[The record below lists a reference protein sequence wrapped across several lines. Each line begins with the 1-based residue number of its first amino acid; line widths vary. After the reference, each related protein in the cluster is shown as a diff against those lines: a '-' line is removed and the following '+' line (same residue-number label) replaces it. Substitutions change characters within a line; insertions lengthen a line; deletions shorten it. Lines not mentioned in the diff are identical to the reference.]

1 MAAEITELVGK
12 TVTVEDASASTSS
25 GPFAPR
31 PGALVAPLV
40 GRHQV
45 ARRRIDALLD
55 EAVDVPLVVVS
66 AAAGAGKSTALS
78 GWLDRHEGPS
88 GWYSL
93 DNDDNDPS
101 VFWPSVA
108 STLELPDPAGMT
120 TGRDVVRALFAQERP
135 RAAPPTVLVLDD
147 YHTIT
152 NPAVHTG
159 IDQLVI
165 EAPATLRVVISTRH
179 DPPLKLAK
187 LRAQGDLR
195 EIRFHDL
202 RLDSSEVAA
211 LLNDQMGM
219 GLDTSD
225 VGRLTERTEGWAA
238 GVQLVGL
245 SLRNRPDRS
254 EFISQFAGDDRH
266 VSDYLHDE
274 VLARLPDRLDE
285 FLVATAILDRFD
297 AQLCQA
303 VTGVDDAQDRLDELD
318 RLNLFIIPL
327 DHRRQWF
334 RYHHLFADW
343 LRLQS
348 RDDPRPRHRRAADWL
363 ADHHMPADAIRHYI
377 AAGEPDRGA
386 ELIDR
391 ERWILVG
398 QGREE
403 TLREWTQLLPR
414 DVLRRHP
421 RLTLAAAWAAHHAG
435 RWGDVHDLVG
445 AFRDAESSLPAG
457 IDGSL
462 VEAELSLLEA
472 GRLIALGHAD
482 DALRTAEAALSLVP
496 GDEPRAG
503 TGLLLVI
510 GRCRM
515 AAGQLDQARQAFR
528 AALDLVARYRAVA
541 IVHVIAGGHL
551 AEIDRLE
558 GRTDDAE
565 AKSRAVLELAEQAG
579 LADNPECTVA
589 LLTLGT
595 ALLDRGCVQE
605 AGPFIA
611 RGTELAGRQ
620 PYVAREHQA
629 HAANER
635 LATVPHRPRP
645 AGLVEPI
652 TGREQSVLQ
661 LLPTSLTPREMAT
674 ELYLSLNTIKTHTR
688 ALYRKL
694 GVQSRHAAIEE
705 ARRRNLI

>member
-1 MAAEITELVGK
+1 
-12 TVTVEDASASTSS
+12 
-25 GPFAPR
+25 
-31 PGALVAPLV
+31 
-40 GRHQV
+40 
-45 ARRRIDALLD
+45 
-55 EAVDVPLVVVS
+55 
-66 AAAGAGKSTALS
+66 
-78 GWLDRHEGPS
+78 
-88 GWYSL
+88 
-93 DNDDNDPS
+93 
-101 VFWPSVA
+101 
-108 STLELPDPAGMT
+108 
-120 TGRDVVRALFAQERP
+120 
-135 RAAPPTVLVLDD
+135 
-147 YHTIT
+147 
-152 NPAVHTG
+152 
-159 IDQLVI
+159 
-165 EAPATLRVVISTRH
+165 
-179 DPPLKLAK
+179 
-187 LRAQGDLR
+187 
-195 EIRFHDL
+195 
-202 RLDSSEVAA
+202 
-211 LLNDQMGM
+211 
-219 GLDTSD
+219 
-225 VGRLTERTEGWAA
+225 
-238 GVQLVGL
+238 
-245 SLRNRPDRS
+245 
-254 EFISQFAGDDRH
+254 
-266 VSDYLHDE
+266 
-274 VLARLPDRLDE
+274 
-285 FLVATAILDRFD
+285 
-297 AQLCQA
+297 
-303 VTGVDDAQDRLDELD
+303 
-318 RLNLFIIPL
+318 
-327 DHRRQWF
+327 
-334 RYHHLFADW
+334 
-343 LRLQS
+343 
-348 RDDPRPRHRRAADWL
+348 
-363 ADHHMPADAIRHYI
+363 
-377 AAGEPDRGA
+377 
-386 ELIDR
+386 
-391 ERWILVG
+391 
-398 QGREE
+398 
-403 TLREWTQLLPR
+403 
-414 DVLRRHP
+414 VLRRHP
-421 RLTLAAAWAAHHAG
+421 RLILAAAWAAHHAG

-445 AFRDAESSLPAG
+445 TFRNAESDLPAG

-482 DALRTAEAALSLVP
+482 DALRTVEATLSLVP
-496 GDEPRAG
+496 DDEPRAR

-515 AAGQLDQARQAFR
+515 AAGELDQARQAFR

-565 AKSRAVLELAEQAG
+565 ASSRAVLELAEQAG